1 MNNYCTNCGKQLQK
15 NEKYCSN
22 CGTKLNNID
31 KKNKLEEQTTQ
42 EEKTAKK
49 YGSIT
54 IGMFLT
60 TLVLFIL
67 EKIYKYEY
75 LKIINPLFLIATC
88 LLFLYTLGRFN
99 NVNSEKIFSI
109 NSIKFI
115 NALKF
120 ITLFLI
126 ILSVF
131 SLGFFYLFCYIPLKD
146 CDG

>member
-31 KKNKLEEQTTQ
+31 KKNKLEEQTIQ

-54 IGMFLT
+54 IEMFLT
-60 TLVLFIL
+60 TLILFIL
-67 EKIYKYEY
+67 EKIYKWEY
-75 LKIINPLFLIATC
+75 LKIINPLFLIGTC

-99 NVNSEKIFSI
+99 NVKSEKIFPNKII
-109 NSIKFI
+109 NE
-115 NALKF
+115 LKF
-120 ITLFLI
+120 IALCLI
-126 ILSVF
+126 IYTVLL
-131 SLGFFYLFCYIPLKD
+131 LGFLHLFCNMLKD

>member
-54 IGMFLT
+54 TGMFLT

-75 LKIINPLFLIATC
+75 LKIINPLFLIGTC

-99 NVNSEKIFSI
+99 NVKSEKIFPNKI
-109 NSIKFI
+109 ITV
-115 NALKF
+115 LKY
-120 ITLFLI
+120 ITLYLI

-131 SLGFFYLFCYIPLKD
+131 WLGFFYLFCYMPLKD